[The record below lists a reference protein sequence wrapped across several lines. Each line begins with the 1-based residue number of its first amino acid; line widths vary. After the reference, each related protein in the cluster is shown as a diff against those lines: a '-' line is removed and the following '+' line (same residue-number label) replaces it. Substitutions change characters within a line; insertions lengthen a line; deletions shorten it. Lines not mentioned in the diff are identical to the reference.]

1 MKKNIIRLNKEKNSR
16 KGLISQSYIS
26 NLGKRTNATGKIT
39 STSVLDNFIYRI
51 FNY

>member
-1 MKKNIIRLNKEKNSR
+1 MNKNKIRLIKEKNR
-16 KGLISQSYIS
+16 KKGLISYSYIS